1 MQHRAGF
8 AGVLF
13 TFGKSRA
20 LRGGL
25 LKKAVIVSSL
35 LVAGSLLLAVL
46 QWPDDGARSPRR
58 S

>member
-1 MQHRAGF
+1 MRHRAGF

-13 TFGKSRA
+13 TFVQSRA

-46 QWPDDGARSPRR
+46 QWPDDGARLRR